1 MDEADETYYA
11 QVMLMNRNR
20 AVFQIQDLEEA
31 DAVEKD
37 VALARSN
44 L

>member
-1 MDEADETYYA
+1 MDEADEMYYA
-11 QVMLMNRNR
+11 QFMLMNRNR
-20 AVFQIQDLEEA
+20 AVFQILDMEEA